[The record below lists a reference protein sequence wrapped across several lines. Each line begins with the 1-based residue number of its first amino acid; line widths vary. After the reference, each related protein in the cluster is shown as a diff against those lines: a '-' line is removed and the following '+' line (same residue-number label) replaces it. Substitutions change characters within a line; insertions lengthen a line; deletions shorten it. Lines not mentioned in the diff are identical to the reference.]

1 MEGNT
6 LADRLQEKI
15 AGVCLIVGALLWV
28 PTTQFEYSSNGMLF
42 WAGLL
47 GLVIYIVFIP
57 GLLGVARLLRQ
68 SAPRLSVIVA
78 QLIAVGCVAGASFQT
93 FLMYEWAARTAGTPE
108 AMIADITDVTH
119 KRVYPVL
126 VIFSIQFCIS
136 LLVLGIGLYRTRTAP
151 TWVAGL
157 LVIGAIVFPIGHI
170 GTILLVSHLAETI
183 LLVPLV
189 WLGLRLLRGAPAQDV
204 ALSVPSSQG
213 HAARS

>member
-1 MEGNT
+1 M
-6 LADRLQEKI
+6 
-15 AGVCLIVGALLWV
+15 
-28 PTTQFEYSSNGMLF
+28 
-42 WAGLL
+42 
-47 GLVIYIVFIP
+47 
-57 GLLGVARLLRQ
+57 
-68 SAPRLSVIVA
+68 
-78 QLIAVGCVAGASFQT
+78 
-93 FLMYEWAARTAGTPE
+93 
-108 AMIADITDVTH
+108 
-119 KRVYPVL
+119 
-126 VIFSIQFCIS
+126 QFCTS